1 MLSCMTALAPVRP
14 SPRKSLGDFGENLAA
29 THLMASGYTVVG
41 RNYRTREG
49 EIDVIA
55 SKDGVLAFVEVRSRR
70 GSRMGSAAESIT
82 RAKAERM
89 VMMAEAY
96 ASQHI
101 GLPASHR
108 IDVVAIDFTPAGKLA
123 SLRHIENAAEAVG
136 Y

>member
-1 MLSCMTALAPVRP
+1 MTVLAPVR
-14 SPRKSLGDFGENLAA
+14 SNKRKSLGDFGERLAA
-29 THLMASGYTVVG
+29 THLEAGGYTVIT

-55 SKDGVLAFVEVRSRR
+55 RKDGVLAFVEVRSRR
-70 GSRMGSAAESIT
+70 GTRMGSAAESIT
-82 RAKAERM
+82 RSKAERM

-96 ASQHI
+96 ASQHS

-123 SLRHIENAAEAVG
+123 SLRHIENAVEAEG